1 MRVNV
6 IHPTFLSD
14 QHLVAEYREVKMGPK
29 ALSRSLGS
37 LKGVD
42 KKKISSKY
50 TLNTGHT
57 YFFYDKNTFLEKRL
71 ALIIEEMQFRGFQT
85 NHTKLLDD
93 KYDYHPN
100 TFDPEWWGDW
110 EPDLEALKINME
122 RIDQRFFQKS
132 LEPETKG
139 WYKLFGYSVPD
150 MLTLFNS
157 RKNGYIYICP
167 NCKAICEEKE
177 TYCWNCCQN
186 NLANNLEKI
195 ILNKRNQKDLKE
207 NLELENL
214 ELVQTNESIVKLLNY
229 EELKEWKDLG
239 LYKDWLINNQFNL
252 EEESKNIL
260 NFIIRNLKENDTRYD
275 EFDLEDLCEVI
286 KLIFEEKANNFI
298 LNILDLI
305 ISISDKNFIKQYFK
319 IV

>member
-42 KKKISSKY
+42 KKKISPKY

-71 ALIIEEMQFRGFQT
+71 ALIVEEMQFRGFQT
-85 NHTKLLDD
+85 NHIKLLDD

-100 TFDPEWWGDW
+100 TFNPEWWGDW

-139 WYKLFGYSVPD
+139 WYKFWKRPILCMQDLIS
-150 MLTLFNS
+150 TRSQNS
-157 RKNGYIYICP
+157 FWECP
-167 NCKAICEEKE
+167 NCRAIHPAPEGDSWL
-177 TYCWNCCQN
+177 CWNCCK
-186 NLANNLEKI
+186 KI
-195 ILNKRNQKDLKE
+195 PTDTQK
-207 NLELENL
+207 
-214 ELVQTNESIVKLLNY
+214 
-229 EELKEWKDLG
+229 
-239 LYKDWLINNQFNL
+239 
-252 EEESKNIL
+252 
-260 NFIIRNLKENDTRYD
+260 
-275 EFDLEDLCEVI
+275 
-286 KLIFEEKANNFI
+286 
-298 LNILDLI
+298 
-305 ISISDKNFIKQYFK
+305 ISYY
-319 IV
+319 